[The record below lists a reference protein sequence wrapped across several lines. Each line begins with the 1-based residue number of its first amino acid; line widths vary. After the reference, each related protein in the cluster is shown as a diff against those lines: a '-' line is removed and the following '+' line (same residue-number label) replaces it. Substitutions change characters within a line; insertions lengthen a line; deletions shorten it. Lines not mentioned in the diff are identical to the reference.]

1 LTVRPTFVHQ
11 RTAAQDC
18 GVSRS
23 FLVYSQIAFFIK
35 ARNFVRFFSITGQ
48 IKLDGFRRFCG
59 NIQRCLETT
68 GALQDFD

>member
-1 LTVRPTFVHQ
+1 
-11 RTAAQDC
+11 
-18 GVSRS
+18 
-23 FLVYSQIAFFIK
+23 LVYSQIAFFIK
-35 ARNFVRFFSITGQ
+35 VRNFVRFFSITGDQ